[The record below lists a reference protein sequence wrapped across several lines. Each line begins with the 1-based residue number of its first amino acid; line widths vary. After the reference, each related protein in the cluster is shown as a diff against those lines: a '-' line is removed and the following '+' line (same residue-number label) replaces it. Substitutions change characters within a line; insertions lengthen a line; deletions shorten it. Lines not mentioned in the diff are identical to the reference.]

1 MLRAHQADHRVQQC
15 LAAGEAKLAVHL
27 VLSDGGE
34 AAEVVTGILDSA
46 PVTALSSRAEQ
57 KKSVL

>member
-1 MLRAHQADHRVQQC
+1 MAEEWDGADEDMLF
-15 LAAGEAKLAVHL
+15 
-27 VLSDGGE
+27 DGGE

-46 PVTALSSRAEQ
+46 PATALSSRAEQ